1 MAGEREVTVIIPA
14 RNEARAVGTVVRQVA
29 ETLES
34 ATTPW
39 TSKILVVDDGSSDD
53 TARVAATAGAD
64 VVAMGSASGYG
75 AAVKR
80 GLREAQSEFVC
91 LLDADGSY
99 PASALIPLLEALEAG
114 AEQAVGARVVA
125 GAQVPVLRRP
135 AKWLVTRL
143 AELLLGKPVP
153 DLNSGMRALRRSRV
167 LPIARLLPDGFSLT
181 TTLTVAGLLDGWSM
195 AWVPIE
201 YRKRVGKS
209 KFRAVTDTLRL
220 LLSLVRGVVYFDPLR
235 FFLPVSLGLGVWAV
249 AFGLWDVFWEQNLTD
264 KTVLVSLSAL
274 EVFVLGLLADLVVC
288 TRR

>member
-1 MAGEREVTVIIPA
+1 MASERQVTVIIPA
-14 RNEARAVGTVVRQVA
+14 RNEAQAVGEVVRHVA
-29 ETLES
+29 KTMKA
-34 ATTPW
+34 ATPPW
-39 TSKILVVDDGSSDD
+39 ECTILVVDDGSSDD
-53 TARVAATAGAD
+53 TATVAASAGAQ
-64 VVAMGSASGYG
+64 VLPMGSPCGYG

-80 GLREAQSEFVC
+80 GLREAQTEFLC

-99 PASALIPLLEALEAG
+99 PAAALLPLLEALEAG
-114 AEQAVGARVVA
+114 AEQAVGARVAA
-125 GAQVPVLRRP
+125 GAQVPVVRRP
-135 AKWLVTRL
+135 AKWLVTKF

-167 LPIARLLPDGFSLT
+167 MPIARLLPEGFSLT

-201 YRKRVGKS
+201 YRKRVGRS
-209 KFRAVTDTLRL
+209 KFRAVADTLRL

-235 FFLPVSLGLGVWAV
+235 FFLPVSLGLGVWAL